1 MRTLIMSCNT
11 GAGHNSC
18 AKAIQEVYQERG
30 ELCDIVDALQ
40 FISPHASRFISN
52 WHTRIYRYA
61 PKLFKAGYADVEQ
74 HESIFREG
82 TTVYKYLTSGVDR
95 MREHLESG
103 SYDNIICTHVFP
115 ALAVTEL
122 LRRYPL
128 RLQTSFVSTDYTCS
142 PCAADSNLD
151 FYFIPSPL
159 LTEEFAG
166 CGVAREKLV
175 PSGLPAAQAFYH
187 PMEKAEAKRAL
198 GIAPEKQHLLMMC
211 GSMGCGPICE
221 LAELLEPMLREDQ
234 LLSIVCGTNSDLF
247 EKLEKRFAGQENVRV
262 LGLVTNMP
270 VMMQGSDLLLTKPG
284 GLSTTEAAASGLPM
298 VLIDAVAGCEEHNLD
313 FFLGLGAAETADT
326 PEALA
331 ATALT
336 LLERPERLAAM
347 SAAESTGETRTPAEI
362 IYETLFPGAGVAAR
376 DRAEAADTERYT
388 RVR

>member
-1 MRTLIMSCNT
+1 
-11 GAGHNSC
+11 
-18 AKAIQEVYQERG
+18 
-30 ELCDIVDALQ
+30 
-40 FISPHASRFISN
+40 
-52 WHTRIYRYA
+52 
-61 PKLFKAGYADVEQ
+61 
-74 HESIFREG
+74 
-82 TTVYKYLTSGVDR
+82 
-95 MREHLESG
+95 
-103 SYDNIICTHVFP
+103 
-115 ALAVTEL
+115 
-122 LRRYPL
+122 
-128 RLQTSFVSTDYTCS
+128 
-142 PCAADSNLD
+142 
-151 FYFIPSPL
+151 
-159 LTEEFAG
+159 
-166 CGVAREKLV
+166 
-175 PSGLPAAQAFYH
+175 
-187 PMEKAEAKRAL
+187 
-198 GIAPEKQHLLMMC
+198 MMC

-221 LAELLEPMLREDQ
+221 LAELLAPMLREDQ

-347 SAAESTGETRTPAEI
+347 SAAERTGEPRTPAEI
-362 IYETLFPGAGVAAR
+362 IYETLFLGAGFAAR

>member
-1 MRTLIMSCNT
+1 M
-11 GAGHNSC
+11 
-18 AKAIQEVYQERG
+18 
-30 ELCDIVDALQ
+30 
-40 FISPHASRFISN
+40 
-52 WHTRIYRYA
+52 
-61 PKLFKAGYADVEQ
+61 
-74 HESIFREG
+74 
-82 TTVYKYLTSGVDR
+82 
-95 MREHLESG
+95 
-103 SYDNIICTHVFP
+103 
-115 ALAVTEL
+115 
-122 LRRYPL
+122 
-128 RLQTSFVSTDYTCS
+128 
-142 PCAADSNLD
+142 
-151 FYFIPSPL
+151 
-159 LTEEFAG
+159 
-166 CGVAREKLV
+166 AREKLV

-347 SAAESTGETRTPAEI
+347 SAAERTGETRTPAEI
-362 IYETLFPGAGVAAR
+362 IYETLFPGAGFAAR